1 MPRGGN
7 HKADGFSPHKHSDG
21 RVLKILKSSQS
32 KTGYQNIV
40 KLRGSFWAKK
50 KLDAEPGSK
59 KARFFGKSDTC
70 ASGARTQDPPLP
82 HPSLLYPSP
91 SGKSV
96 LPGPRTLLSFPA
108 VCGRVRPPLSP
119 TCVFES
125 HCGRARGAGL
135 NLALFEDEPYELPAI
150 VPRKHTE
157 KYDVE
162 KKEKRAEALMAEAAE
177 LLGMSPDEP
186 PEPGQS
192 GGPRLLRDPTV
203 ALDFMVECEAVEV
216 AAAPAG
222 AAAAV
227 PTVDFAYA
235 IDTAHMEHVHMYGM

>member
-1 MPRGGN
+1 MDQSHAPPSSIPRRLA
-7 HKADGFSPHKHSDG
+7 KACYPDPG
-21 RVLKILKSSQS
+21 LSS
-32 KTGYQNIV
+32 
-40 KLRGSFWAKK
+40 
-50 KLDAEPGSK
+50 
-59 KARFFGKSDTC
+59 
-70 ASGARTQDPPLP
+70 
-82 HPSLLYPSP
+82 PSLLCAA
-91 SGKSV
+91 V
-96 LPGPRTLLSFPA
+96 CTLLSHQRA
-108 VCGRVRPPLSP
+108 CSSP
-119 TCVFES
+119 TAEGQGVQVS
-125 HCGRARGAGL
+125 TWRSTRTSRTSS
-135 NLALFEDEPYELPAI
+135 ELPPI

-235 IDTAHMEHVHMYGM
+235 IDTAHMVHMEHVHMYGM